1 MFLLITNLLLPK
13 NGYSMIDV
21 TTVTKKEAMATLVN
35 EKNNLKRRAFYF
47 IILLGFVSLLGDV
60 TYEGAR
66 SVTGPFLEL
75 LGASSAVVGFAAG
88 FGEMLGYAFR
98 LVSGYWADRTHQYWL
113 LTIVGFA
120 LNLLVIPLLA
130 FAGSWPVAVLLLILE
145 RLGKGLRTPSRDVM
159 LSQATKQVGR
169 GFGFGLHEAMDQI
182 GAVLGPVFVSI
193 ILARNLGYNEAFLFL
208 GIPAV
213 LAVIL
218 VITGRFLY
226 PRPQEFEPAYKGIE
240 TKGYSRAFWFYLI
253 AVALIGAGYIDYP
266 LIGYHL
272 QQDGILKPEFIALL
286 YSLAMGVDAI
296 AALIF
301 GAWFDRAGVS
311 IVAVSALI
319 AAFFSPLTFLIQS
332 WWGPTLGMVLW
343 GIGMGAQESVM
354 RAALAEMIPT
364 ERRGM
369 AYGFFNTVYGVS
381 WFLGSFIMG
390 IIYGYSMPAMVAVSV
405 VLELSASAIIFA
417 NRRALGRTNGQ

>member
-1 MFLLITNLLLPK
+1 MENDK
-13 NGYSMIDV
+13 NI
-21 TTVTKKEAMATLVN
+21 
-35 EKNNLKRRAFYF
+35 LKRRAFYF

-66 SVTGPFLEL
+66 SVTGPYLDL
-75 LGASSAVVGFAAG
+75 LGASSAVVGFAVG

-98 LVSGYWADRTHQYWL
+98 LVSGYWADRTHRYWL

-130 FAGSWPVAVLLLILE
+130 FAGTWQVAVLLLILE

-218 VITGRFLY
+218 IITGRFLY
-226 PRPQEFEPAYKGIE
+226 PRPQEFEPAYKGIATSGY
-240 TKGYSRAFWFYLI
+240 TKSFWIYLV

-266 LIGYHL
+266 LIGFHL
-272 QQDGILKPEFIALL
+272 EQDGILQPQFIALL

-296 AALIF
+296 AALVF

-311 IVAVSALI
+311 IVGVSALI
-319 AAFFSPLTFLIQS
+319 AAFFAPLTFLINS
-332 WWGPTLGMVLW
+332 WWGPALGMTLW
-343 GIGMGAQESVM
+343 GIGMGGQESVM

-381 WFLGSFIMG
+381 WFLGSFVMG
-390 IIYGYSMPAMVAVSV
+390 IIYGHSVPLMVGVSV
-405 VLELSASAIIFA
+405 TLELIAAILIFI
-417 NRRALGRTNGQ
+417 NRRDLGVKNV

>member
-1 MFLLITNLLLPK
+1 MESDK
-13 NGYSMIDV
+13 N
-21 TTVTKKEAMATLVN
+21 T
-35 EKNNLKRRAFYF
+35 LKRRAFYF

-66 SVTGPFLEL
+66 SVTGPYLDL

-98 LVSGYWADRTHQYWL
+98 LVSGYWADRTHRYWL

-130 FAGSWPVAVLLLILE
+130 FAGTWQVAVLLLILE

-218 VITGRFLY
+218 IITGRFLY
-226 PRPQEFEPAYKGIE
+226 PRPQEFEPAYKGIATSGY
-240 TKGYSRAFWFYLI
+240 TKSFWIYLV

-266 LIGYHL
+266 LIGFHL
-272 QQDGILKPEFIALL
+272 EQDGILQPQFIALL

-296 AALIF
+296 AALVF

-311 IVAVSALI
+311 IVGVSALI
-319 AAFFSPLTFLIQS
+319 AAFFAPLTFLINS
-332 WWGPTLGMVLW
+332 WWGPALGMTLW
-343 GIGMGAQESVM
+343 GIGMGGQESVM

-381 WFLGSFIMG
+381 WSLGSFVMG
-390 IIYGYSMPAMVAVSV
+390 IIYGHSVPLMVGVSV
-405 VLELSASAIIFA
+405 TLELIAAILIFI
-417 NRRALGRTNGQ
+417 NRRDLGVKNV